1 MSVSSSY
8 FWLLCRTTT
17 IWWQSLTFSQE
28 IITNGFE
35 LCSKWCHTAK
45 PGLEY
50 IGTIFACITLHSIVK
65 RNKKVKVFGAIWHYD
80 SIQLGSRIGGKVYPR
95 YLQNCWGVHFMHG
108 RHNWQYTMG
117 HNSWLLVMDQ
127 NLTDDYFSES
137 GVNVGVSLRN
147 TNNEEG
153 KSNKCNQCNYA
164 SFWAGNLK
172 THLETHSG
180 EKSNKC
186 NQCNFALYYASALRD
201 HMKIHSEDK

>member
-1 MSVSSSY
+1 MFYVGI
-8 FWLLCRTTT
+8 FQLF
-17 IWWQSLTFSQE
+17 LTFVSYNYNLMAKFE
-28 IITNGFE
+28 IFSRNCHKWFWIV
-35 LCSKWCHTAK
+35 LRIMSHSKAMIRVYW
-45 PGLEY
+45 Y
-50 IGTIFACITLHSIVK
+50 CIQLLKEI
-65 RNKKVKVFGAIWHYD
+65 KKWKFLGQYD
-80 SIQLGSRIGGKVYPR
+80 SVQLGSRIGGKVYPR

-108 RHNWQYTMG
+108 RHNWQYTRD

-164 SFWAGNLK
+164 SFLAGNLK

-201 HMKIHSEDK
+201 HMKIHSEEK

>member
-1 MSVSSSY
+1 M
-8 FWLLCRTTT
+8 
-17 IWWQSLTFSQE
+17 
-28 IITNGFE
+28 
-35 LCSKWCHTAK
+35 
-45 PGLEY
+45 
-50 IGTIFACITLHSIVK
+50 
-65 RNKKVKVFGAIWHYD
+65 KVFGAIWHYD

-108 RHNWQYTMG
+108 RHNWQYTRD

-147 TNNEEG
+147 TNNEQG

-164 SFWAGNLK
+164 SFLAGNLK

-186 NQCNFALYYASALRD
+186 NQCDYASSQAGTLRR
-201 HMKIHSEDK
+201 HLKTHSGEKPNKCNQCTMGQAQCKMGNRKMSSMPLILRGTVTFTF